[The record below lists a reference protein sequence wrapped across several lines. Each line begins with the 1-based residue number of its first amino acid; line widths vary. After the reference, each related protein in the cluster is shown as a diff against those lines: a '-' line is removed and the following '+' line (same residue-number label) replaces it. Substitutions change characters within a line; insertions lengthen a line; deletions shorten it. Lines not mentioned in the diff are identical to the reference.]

1 MHKKNSLYSFL
12 LSPLTFL
19 VMFDRLSYS
28 KYLFK
33 YVILY
38 VVFKLYLVIKQI
50 IIKYVTIFN
59 FFSKTNKSTAI
70 IKKEWKEYLSV
81 YSLHGSSTPTNWC
94 HATGTGDARGRRF
107 MWSTNC

>member
-1 MHKKNSLYSFL
+1 MYRGVSPFYFTCTKKNSLYSFL

-38 VVFKLYLVIKQI
+38 VVFKLYLVIK
-50 IIKYVTIFN
+50 
-59 FFSKTNKSTAI
+59 
-70 IKKEWKEYLSV
+70 
-81 YSLHGSSTPTNWC
+81 
-94 HATGTGDARGRRF
+94 
-107 MWSTNC
+107 